1 MSAVLSAIQNQRSRQ
16 KRASDRP
23 TQALCA
29 IIRHERAAR
38 AVAALTATIGESVQ
52 QCPIYVRAS
61 DTEDF
66 DWDTAGGGKAHLW
79 AGDKVKTHLWEA
91 YNETTDASWNVRSLD
106 ADEQRDYLVDTGCP
120 HCLKAWEA
128 VEQRRLAR
136 KELGQAKQSIRA
148 IGRAALGKE
157 G

>member
-1 MSAVLSAIQNQRSRQ
+1 MSAVLNAIQNQRSRQ

-29 IIRHERAAR
+29 VIRHERAAR

-79 AGDKVKTHLWEA
+79 AGDKVMTHLWEA
-91 YNETTDASWNVRSLD
+91 YNTTVDGPYSARQLD
-106 ADEQRDYLVDTGCP
+106 TDEQRDYLEGADCP

-148 IGRAALGKE
+148 IGRAALGTE

>member
-1 MSAVLSAIQNQRSRQ
+1 MSAVLNAIQNQRSRQ

-29 IIRHERAAR
+29 VIRHERAAR
-38 AVAALTATIGESVQ
+38 AVAALNRAIGDAVQ
-52 QCPIYVRAS
+52 QCSIYRLAHETEFFPNKDAAALWTS
-61 DTEDF
+61 D
-66 DWDTAGGGKAHLW
+66 GK
-79 AGDKVKTHLWEA
+79 VMTHLWEA
-91 YNETTDASWNVRSLD
+91 YNTTVDGPYSARQLD
-106 ADEQRDYLVDTGCP
+106 TDEQRDYLEGADCP

>member
-1 MSAVLSAIQNQRSRQ
+1 MSAVLNAIQNQRSRQ

-38 AVAALTATIGESVQ
+38 AVAALTATIGDAVR
-52 QCPIYVRAS
+52 QCSIYLLAHE
-61 DTEDF
+61 TEF
-66 DWDTAGGGKAHLW
+66 PGKDTAALWTGDGK
-79 AGDKVKTHLWEA
+79 VMTHLWEA
-91 YNETTDASWNVRSLD
+91 YNTTEDGPYSPRQLD
-106 ADEQRDYLVDTGCP
+106 TDEQREFLENADCP

-128 VEQRRLAR
+128 VEARRLAR